1 MKKRKIKYL
10 AVSTILTLTVI
21 LSSGCAL
28 ITEAERS
35 AEPAPVAPALDTI
48 TSSAAN
54 GNAPVKPESTPSQ
67 SSQPTPLPSIA
78 DVIAKVKPSVV
89 AITTEVITRDFF
101 NRLYTQ
107 EGAGSGW
114 IISQD
119 GFIVTNNHVVEN
131 AKSITVTL
139 EDGRTVPAE
148 VVGTDPLTDLAV
160 IKIDA
165 EGLPAVTVGDSDKM
179 RVGDWVVAIGNSL
192 GQGIRATQGIVS
204 RQGVSLPVASKQ
216 VLYGL
221 IETDAAINPG
231 NSGGALVDLEGN
243 LMGINTAI
251 YSRTGGYQ
259 GIGFAVPANMAREIM
274 IRLIEDGKITRG
286 FLGVEISDLDAD
298 LAASMGLDDN
308 KGVLIANVIQG
319 GPAVDS
325 DIQKDDVVLA
335 LNGIEVENSDALRN
349 RIADFPPGTEIE
361 LDIYRD
367 GRRKMVEI
375 ELGELPDN
383 PSQLASSEE
392 PEKSPASNIGIDVM
406 NISREWTRY
415 YEMGSGVVI
424 AKVVAGSVAEDKGL
438 QRGELITE
446 VNGEPVSNVREFVS
460 IIRQFDAGEA
470 IRFRVQ
476 RGEQQRLV
484 GIRIPVE

>member
-1 MKKRKIKYL
+1 M
-10 AVSTILTLTVI
+10 
-21 LSSGCAL
+21 
-28 ITEAERS
+28 
-35 AEPAPVAPALDTI
+35 
-48 TSSAAN
+48 
-54 GNAPVKPESTPSQ
+54 
-67 SSQPTPLPSIA
+67 
-78 DVIAKVKPSVV
+78 
-89 AITTEVITRDFF
+89 
-101 NRLYTQ
+101 
-107 EGAGSGW
+107 
-114 IISQD
+114 
-119 GFIVTNNHVVEN
+119 
-131 AKSITVTL
+131 
-139 EDGRTVPAE
+139 
-148 VVGTDPLTDLAV
+148 
-160 IKIDA
+160 
-165 EGLPAVTVGDSDKM
+165 
-179 RVGDWVVAIGNSL
+179 
-192 GQGIRATQGIVS
+192 
-204 RQGVSLPVASKQ
+204 
-216 VLYGL
+216 
-221 IETDAAINPG
+221 
-231 NSGGALVDLEGN
+231 
-243 LMGINTAI
+243 
-251 YSRTGGYQ
+251 
-259 GIGFAVPANMAREIM
+259 
-274 IRLIEDGKITRG
+274 
-286 FLGVEISDLDAD
+286 GVEISDLDAD
-298 LAASMGLDDN
+298 LAAAMGLDDN